1 MNLLNEEI
9 THKVFGEGDIVDQ
22 DESFITIAFDNDTKK
37 FVYPDAFAKFIK
49 LKNPEVA
56 ESLKE
61 ILSKREA
68 EKKELEKK
76 REEEKERQALE
87 QLRREKLKNN
97 KIHESSQAVFWLD
110 EDEQQQVFT
119 DWEVSTGVVQ
129 SGKNKGEPNKPARL
143 RANSASVLTTRGAE
157 EAETDRKILG
167 LYMVDE
173 MFTGEIGEE
182 GMVPSHAEF
191 RIQLTEQEAENMLFW
206 NYYINKSYPH
216 RMTWNSG
223 RYRYFDNVWTAQ
235 ILKDIIALKTD
246 EEERKGA
253 ENFLEY
259 FCKMNALDVN
269 HIPEPNGALKQ

>member
-1 MNLLNEEI
+1 
-9 THKVFGEGDIVDQ
+9 
-22 DESFITIAFDNDTKK
+22 
-37 FVYPDAFAKFIK
+37 
-49 LKNPEVA
+49 
-56 ESLKE
+56 
-61 ILSKREA
+61 
-68 EKKELEKK
+68 
-76 REEEKERQALE
+76 
-87 QLRREKLKNN
+87 N

-182 GMVPSHAEF
+182 GIVPSHAEF
-191 RIQLTEQEAENMLFW
+191 RIHLTEQEAENMLFW

-223 RYRYFDNVWTAQ
+223 RYRY
-235 ILKDIIALKTD
+235 
-246 EEERKGA
+246 
-253 ENFLEY
+253 
-259 FCKMNALDVN
+259 
-269 HIPEPNGALKQ
+269 